1 MCEFFIR
8 YDLKDFQTFRS
19 LPDFRYEWL
28 SGSQLR
34 ARYPQF
40 TTDDKYV
47 AVYQKDGGLVDA
59 AMTNAVHI
67 QLARGNGASVVENC
81 PVLNLARNENGTIT
95 VSVPITE
102 IVSVF

>member
-1 MCEFFIR
+1 
-8 YDLKDFQTFRS
+8 

-28 SGSQLR
+28 SGRQLR
-34 ARYPQF
+34 TRYPQF
-40 TTDDKYV
+40 TPDDKYV

-59 AMTNAVHI
+59 AMINAVHI
-67 QLARGNGASVVENC
+67 LLAGGNGVSAVENC

-102 IVSVF
+102 IVSLF